1 MHRRSPTKA
10 RKTETI
16 DTSILA
22 RSVWQDFGNLKQI
35 KWLILLEIKYSSGS
49 QMVCN
54 ILTYVARFIRFMTHC
69 VEQSAMS
76 GKLSDASQR

>member
-16 DTSILA
+16 DATILA
-22 RSVWQDFGNLKQI
+22 RSLFQDFRNLKQL
-35 KWLILLEIKYSSGS
+35 KWLILLEIIFSLES

-54 ILTYVARFIRFMTHC
+54 ILTYVAMFIRFMTHY

-76 GKLSDASQR
+76 GQISDASQR